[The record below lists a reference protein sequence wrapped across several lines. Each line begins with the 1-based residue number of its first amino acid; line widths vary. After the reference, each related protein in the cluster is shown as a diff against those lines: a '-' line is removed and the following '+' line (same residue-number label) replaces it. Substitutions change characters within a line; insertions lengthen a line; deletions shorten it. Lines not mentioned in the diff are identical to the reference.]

1 MSLSR
6 EEKYH
11 NPLVEE
17 EYIISTLI
25 SLSDGGFLWSNHT
38 TENITLVWLY
48 KFTWITDIIY
58 LCTFDLYKTNPSCN
72 L

>member
-17 EYIISTLI
+17 EYIISILI
-25 SLSDGGFLWSNHT
+25 SLSDGGFLC
-38 TENITLVWLY
+38 EEIMQ
-48 KFTWITDIIY
+48 
-58 LCTFDLYKTNPSCN
+58 
-72 L
+72 